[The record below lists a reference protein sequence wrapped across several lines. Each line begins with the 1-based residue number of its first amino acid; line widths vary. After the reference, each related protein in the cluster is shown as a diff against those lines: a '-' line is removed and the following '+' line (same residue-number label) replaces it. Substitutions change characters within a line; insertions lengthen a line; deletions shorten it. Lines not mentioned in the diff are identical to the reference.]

1 MIVKN
6 CINSSM
12 DLKQEWK
19 LYREQNMEIDRIRSI
34 LQSDTEVLT
43 EESWIQKLFS
53 KLKNLFSQKKPVD
66 IDVKSEAISH
76 FHYDPR
82 SKILRLTFTKN
93 DRTYAYRNVDEKS
106 VFRLLA
112 STNNPNTSIGKE
124 FHRNVRPNSNRF
136 PYREV
141 SY

>member
-1 MIVKN
+1 
-6 CINSSM
+6 M
-12 DLKQEWK
+12 DLKHEWQ
-19 LYREQNMEIDRIRSI
+19 LYQEQNKEIERIRAI
-34 LQSDTEVLT
+34 LSSDTEVLE

-53 KLKNLFSQKKPVD
+53 KLKNLFKQKKPVD
-66 IDVKSEAISH
+66 IDVKSTAISH
-76 FHYDPR
+76 LNYDPQ

-93 DRTYAYRNVDEKS
+93 DRSYAYKNVDEKS

-124 FHRNVRPNSNRF
+124 FHRNVRPNYDRF

-141 SY
+141 LY